1 MCLKSGSFTKNFRF
15 LFLRERI
22 VVNEEKRLGKGNYG
36 SVYEGRLLP
45 DQPSGSG
52 ATSSGDSGLRVAV
65 KKPHRE
71 DHVTWMNDL
80 VPSVED
86 RCALLA
92 EMKVLGEL
100 GFQTREVKG
109 QKS

>member
-1 MCLKSGSFTKNFRF
+1 M
-15 LFLRERI
+15 
-22 VVNEEKRLGKGNYG
+22 VNEEKKLGKGNYG

-92 EMKVLGEL
+92 EMKVLGE
-100 GFQTREVKG
+100 FPDKG
-109 QKS
+109 SERPKIIIRAVSFGKIVF